1 VNELANSPST
11 DPEAV
16 FLRRVRQASISVLG
30 ESTAGRTVRQLCD
43 SHAESRQSLTADR
56 ASGAMVVAIV
66 GATGQGK
73 SWLMRQF
80 IKSPTVANAIR
91 SGNNADEATESITWV
106 GPNPPAN
113 LDVRFEQYLHCASEQ
128 MFSLEGRYLL
138 VDSPGVTDNRHDV
151 AETARLALSMASV
164 LLMVVRRDQLRS
176 YAVDLLASASEGSL
190 VVPVINA
197 VNADNG
203 SLQTDSE
210 AFVARIRR
218 AAPRSQVTP
227 AVHIADFETGSRQE
241 SVVGSEATKAIYQ
254 ALIGELAHGDS
265 IGRVV
270 HRLAAMDSKFRTALH
285 SSLRDQLPSLSIAV
299 QRLNDEAKLLPE
311 EIAASL
317 VGGGPALCAGIRS
330 RLRAS
335 LLTDTSGIWFP
346 YRTILGVLSLTSGAW
361 DRVVLSLAGSL
372 PSLIGAAYTGVRN
385 MTQSSAIAS
394 DMRDGIRKRSAAAV
408 ADRLGPLASRFRTEI
423 HRLSNNDAASAIDHS
438 LSNHDSARL
447 RTQPAF
453 LAGLDS
459 LQEQSQKIFDSE
471 IDRAA
476 APRNLATIYGL
487 IGTLLFWSLM
497 AGPVVTL
504 YRSYIQASL
513 ASLIEFTGDLN
524 QFPRPDLATVLT
536 SFVLSALPTAIFS
549 MLVLSWV
556 QGRRRISVTEQSI
569 RDRHREAILQ
579 LQQQRVLR
587 LEWDDPLLA
596 DAEFLLT
603 AGALE
608 NAGKP
613 TAMSTATE
621 PKRSS

>member
-1 VNELANSPST
+1 MNQLANSPST

-80 IKSPTVANAIR
+80 VKSPTVANAIR
-91 SGNNADEATESITWV
+91 SGNNADEATERITWV

-128 MFSLEGRYLL
+128 MFSLEVPYLL

-218 AAPRSQVTP
+218 AAPRSQVTS

-241 SVVGSEATKAIYQ
+241 SVVASEATMAIYQ
-254 ALIGELAHGDS
+254 ALMGELAHGDS

-285 SSLRDQLPSLSIAV
+285 SSLGDQLPSLSIAV
-299 QRLNDEAKLLPE
+299 QRLNEEAKLLPE

-317 VGGGPALCAGIRS
+317 VGGGPALRAAIRS

-423 HRLSNNDAASAIDHS
+423 HRLSNNEAASAIDHS
-438 LSNHDSARL
+438 LSNHDSDRL

-459 LQEQSQKIFDSE
+459 LQEQSQEIFDSE

-476 APRNLATIYGL
+476 APRNLATICGL
-487 IGTLLFWSLM
+487 VGTLLFWSLM
-497 AGPVVTL
+497 AGPIVTL
-504 YRSYIQASL
+504 YRSYILASL
-513 ASLIEFTGDLN
+513 ASLVEFTGDLN
-524 QFPRPDLATVLT
+524 QFPRPDLAMVLT

-556 QGRRRISVTEQSI
+556 QGRRRVSVTEQSI
-569 RDRHREAILQ
+569 RDRHREAILR

-608 NAGKP
+608 NAAKP
-613 TAMSTATE
+613 TAISTATE
-621 PKRSS
+621 PKRS

>member
-1 VNELANSPST
+1 MNDLSNSQLT
-11 DPEAV
+11 DPEAI

-30 ESTAGRTVRQLCD
+30 ESAAGRAVRQLCD
-43 SHAESRQSLTADR
+43 SHSAARRSLTTDR
-56 ASGAMVVAIV
+56 AAGAMVVAVV

-80 IKSPTVANAIR
+80 IKSPSVANAIR
-91 SGNNADEATESITWV
+91 SGNNADEATERITWV

-113 LDVRFEQYLHCASEQ
+113 LDIRFEQYLHCASDQ
-128 MFSLEGRYLL
+128 MYSLDSPYLL
-138 VDSPGVTDNRHDV
+138 VDSPGVTDNRRDV
-151 AETARLALSMASV
+151 AETAHLALSMASV

-197 VNADNG
+197 VNETSDSLRAD
-203 SLQTDSE
+203 SLRTDSE

-218 AAPRSQVTP
+218 AAPRSHVTA
-227 AVHIADFETGSRQE
+227 AVHIADFETGARQE
-241 SVVGSEATKAIYQ
+241 SIVGSD
-254 ALIGELAHGDS
+254 ALASINRALVAELAQGDS
-265 IGRVV
+265 LGRMV
-270 HRLAAMDSKFRTALH
+270 HRLAAMDAKFRTALH
-285 SSLRDQLPSLSIAV
+285 SSLRGQLPSLTIAV
-299 QRLNDEAKLLPE
+299 QHLNEEARRLPE

-317 VGGGPALCAGIRS
+317 VGGGPALRAGIRS

-385 MTQSSAIAS
+385 LTQSNAIAS
-394 DMRDGIRKRSAAAV
+394 DIREGIRKRSAAAV
-408 ADRLGPLASRFRTEI
+408 ADRLGPLATRFRTEI
-423 HRLSNNDAASAIDHS
+423 HRLSNNETASAVDQS
-438 LSNHDSARL
+438 LTNHDSSRL

-459 LQEQSQKIFDSE
+459 LQEQSQQIFDSE

-476 APRNLATIYGL
+476 IPRGTATVCGIV
-487 IGTLLFWSLM
+487 GTILFWSLM

-504 YRSYIQASL
+504 YRDYIQASL
-513 ASLIEFTGDLN
+513 VSLIDFAGDLS

-536 SFVLSALPTAIFS
+536 SVVLSVLPTAIFA
-549 MLVLSWV
+549 MLVLSWA
-556 QGRRRISVTEQSI
+556 QGRRRVDPTEQAI
-569 RDRHREAILQ
+569 RDRHREAISRLQ
-579 LQQQRVLR
+579 EQRVLR

-596 DAEFLLT
+596 DAEFLLS
-603 AGALE
+603 AGAVE
-608 NAGKP
+608 SVTKP
-613 TAMSTATE
+613 IWTE
-621 PKRSS
+621 PRR

>member
-1 VNELANSPST
+1 MNELANSPPT

-16 FLRRVRQASISVLG
+16 FHRRVRQASISVLG

-43 SHAESRQSLTADR
+43 SHAESRRSLTTDR

-80 IKSPTVANAIR
+80 VKSPTVASAIR
-91 SGNNADEATESITWV
+91 SGNNADEATEQITWV
-106 GPNPPAN
+106 GSNPPAN
-113 LDVRFEQYLHCASEQ
+113 LDVRFEQYLHCSSDH
-128 MFSLEGRYLL
+128 MFSLDAPYLL
-138 VDSPGVTDNRHDV
+138 VDSPGVTDNRQDV

-218 AAPRSQVTP
+218 AAPRSQVTA

-241 SVVGSEATKAIYQ
+241 SVVGGEATTAIYQ
-254 ALIGELAHGDS
+254 SLMGQLAHGDS

-270 HRLAAMDSKFRTALH
+270 HRLAAMDSKFRNALH
-285 SSLRDQLPSLSIAV
+285 ASLGDQLPSLFNAV
-299 QRLNDEAKLLPE
+299 QHLNEEAKLLPQ

-317 VGGGPALCAGIRS
+317 VGGGPALRAAIRS

-385 MTQSSAIAS
+385 MTQSSAIAN

-408 ADRLGPLASRFRTEI
+408 ADRLGPLASRFRAEI
-423 HRLSNNDAASAIDHS
+423 HRLSNHEAASTIDDS
-438 LSNHDSARL
+438 LSSHDSGRL

-459 LQEQSQKIFDSE
+459 LQEQSQQIFDSE

-476 APRNLATIYGL
+476 ASRNLATVCGL
-487 IGTLLFWSLM
+487 VGTLLFWSLM
-497 AGPVVTL
+497 AAPIVTL

-513 ASLIEFTGDLN
+513 TSLVEFTGDLN

-556 QGRRRISVTEQSI
+556 QGLRRVSVTEQSI
-569 RDRHREAILQ
+569 RDRHREAILR

-608 NAGKP
+608 SAAKL
-613 TAMSTATE
+613 TTISTVTE
-621 PKRSS
+621 PRRA

>member
-1 VNELANSPST
+1 VNQLANSPST

-80 IKSPTVANAIR
+80 VKSPTVANAIR
-91 SGNNADEATESITWV
+91 SGNNADEATERITWV

-128 MFSLEGRYLL
+128 MFSLEVPYLL

-218 AAPRSQVTP
+218 AAPRSQVTS

-241 SVVGSEATKAIYQ
+241 SVVASEATMAIYQ
-254 ALIGELAHGDS
+254 ALMGELAHGDS

-285 SSLRDQLPSLSIAV
+285 SSLGDQLPSLSIAV
-299 QRLNDEAKLLPE
+299 QRLNEEAKLLPE

-317 VGGGPALCAGIRS
+317 VGGGPALRAAIRS

-423 HRLSNNDAASAIDHS
+423 HRLSNNEAASAIDHS
-438 LSNHDSARL
+438 LSNHDSDRL

-459 LQEQSQKIFDSE
+459 LQEQSQEIFDSE

-476 APRNLATIYGL
+476 APRNLATICGL
-487 IGTLLFWSLM
+487 VGTLLFWSLM
-497 AGPVVTL
+497 AGPIVTL
-504 YRSYIQASL
+504 YRSYILASL
-513 ASLIEFTGDLN
+513 ASLVEFTGDLN
-524 QFPRPDLATVLT
+524 QFPRPDLAMVLT

-556 QGRRRISVTEQSI
+556 QGRRRVSVTEQSI
-569 RDRHREAILQ
+569 RDRHREAILR

-608 NAGKP
+608 SAAKP
-613 TAMSTATE
+613 TAISTATE
-621 PKRSS
+621 PKRS

>member
-1 VNELANSPST
+1 MNDLSNSQLT

-30 ESTAGRTVRQLCD
+30 ESAAGRAVRQLCD
-43 SHAESRQSLTADR
+43 SHSAARRSLTTDR
-56 ASGAMVVAIV
+56 AAGAMVVAVV

-80 IKSPTVANAIR
+80 IKSPAVANAIR
-91 SGNNADEATESITWV
+91 SGNNADEATERITWV

-113 LDVRFEQYLHCASEQ
+113 LDIRFEQYLHCASDQ
-128 MFSLEGRYLL
+128 MFSLESPYLL
-138 VDSPGVTDNRHDV
+138 VDSPGVTDNRRDV
-151 AETARLALSMASV
+151 AETAHLALSMASV

-197 VNADNG
+197 VHEPSDSLRAD
-203 SLQTDSE
+203 SLLTDSE

-218 AAPRSQVTP
+218 AAPRSQVTA
-227 AVHIADFETGSRQE
+227 AVHIADFETGARQE
-241 SVVGSEATKAIYQ
+241 SIVGSDALASIYR
-254 ALIGELAHGDS
+254 ALVAELAQGDS
-265 IGRVV
+265 LGRMV
-270 HRLAAMDSKFRTALH
+270 HRLAAMDAKFRTALH
-285 SSLRDQLPSLSIAV
+285 SSLRGQLPSLTIAV
-299 QRLNDEAKLLPE
+299 QHLNEEARRLPE

-317 VGGGPALCAGIRS
+317 VGGGPALRAGIRS
-330 RLRAS
+330 RFRAS

-385 MTQSSAIAS
+385 LTQSNAIAS
-394 DMRDGIRKRSAAAV
+394 DIREGIRKRSAAAV
-408 ADRLGPLASRFRTEI
+408 ADRLGPLATRFRTEI
-423 HRLSNNDAASAIDHS
+423 HRLSNNETASAIDQS
-438 LSNHDSARL
+438 LTNHDSSRL

-459 LQEQSQKIFDSE
+459 LQEQSQQIFDSE

-476 APRNLATIYGL
+476 IPRGIATVCGIV
-487 IGTLLFWSLM
+487 GTILFWSLM

-504 YRSYIQASL
+504 YRDYIQASL
-513 ASLIEFTGDLN
+513 ASLIDFTGDLS

-536 SFVLSALPTAIFS
+536 SVVLSVLPTAIFA

-556 QGRRRISVTEQSI
+556 QGRRRVDPTEQAI
-569 RDRHREAILQ
+569 RDRHREAISRLQ
-579 LQQQRVLR
+579 EQRVLR

-596 DAEFLLT
+596 DAEFLLS
-603 AGALE
+603 AGAVE
-608 NAGKP
+608 SVTKP
-613 TAMSTATE
+613 TWTE
-621 PKRSS
+621 PRR